1 MATSATHSPIRLPVL
16 TPAGVLILIVPEID
30 LTYGAEGHDYEA
42 ALADLRAAKAAHE
55 ARAAA
60 ERVA

>member
-30 LTYGAEGHDYEA
+30 LTDEGIRARLARDVTPRPERP
-42 ALADLRAAKAAHE
+42 ALLN
-55 ARAAA
+55 
-60 ERVA
+60 